1 MTAKTPAIGA
11 RRQPMTD
18 TKLLML
24 IAIGTFAAMY
34 IIAIELIGKRFTNVQ
49 EIFNLLNNNAYLII
63 LGCSMTTVMI
73 GGGIDISVGGV
84 VCLSAMSCAKFLQYS
99 GVEGPLGVI
108 LALLIALGI
117 GLLFGLE
124 QGFLVSYL
132 GIQPF
137 IVTLAGM
144 FLSRGVT
151 TMISSENVPIKHE
164 AFLAMKQTSL
174 KFTVY
179 NIIQEKPENVKI
191 ELGAIIALLILVGI
205 YMLHR
210 HHKLGRSIY
219 ALGGNQQSALM
230 LGINVKRS
238 RFLSYVISS
247 VLAGLAGF
255 VFIMHAASG
264 KTSIGLRSE
273 MDAIASAIIGGTL
286 LSGGVG
292 NVIGTFFGVLILTSI
307 QEIMAASQVQESY
320 WQEIASGALLGFFI
334 MLQSIVLGGS
344 ITKLWANMWVGIGGK
359 LKKLARPMCLI
370 GIVVSIVAGIIC
382 MGKGEAKAGLA
393 AIIFG
398 ILASCVIPW
407 ALHGLGMLVEKAEE
421 NSEET
426 AEDK

>member
-1 MTAKTPAIGA
+1 MSN
-11 RRQPMTD
+11 

-24 IAIGTFAAMY
+24 IAIGIFCMMYAAAM
-34 IIAIELIGKRFTNVQ
+34 LFIGKRFLSLQ

-63 LGCSMTTVMI
+63 LGCSLTVVMI

-84 VCLSAMSCAKFLQYS
+84 VCLSAMSCAKFLQFS
-99 GVEGPLGVI
+99 GVEGPAGVI
-108 LALLIALGI
+108 LSILLALGI

-164 AFLAMKQTSL
+164 AFLTMK
-174 KFTVY
+174 KFT
-179 NIIQEKPENVKI
+179 IQAPGVFKL
-191 ELGAIIALLILVGI
+191 ELGAAVALLLLLLI
-205 YMLHR
+205 YLLLR

-247 VLAGLAGF
+247 VLAALAGY
-255 VFIMHAASG
+255 VFIMHASSG

-286 LSGGVG
+286 LTGGVG
-292 NVIGTFFGVLILTSI
+292 NVFGTFFGVMILTTI
-307 QEIMAASQVQESY
+307 QEIMAASKVQESY
-320 WQEIASGALLGFFI
+320 WQEIASGAMLALFI
-334 MLQSIVLGGS
+334 LMQSIVL
-344 ITKLWANMWVGIGGK
+344 ARRGK
-359 LKKLARPMCLI
+359 KMQLPSWLRSKK
-370 GIVVSIVAGIIC
+370 
-382 MGKGEAKAGLA
+382 E
-393 AIIFG
+393 
-398 ILASCVIPW
+398 
-407 ALHGLGMLVEKAEE
+407 
-421 NSEET
+421 
-426 AEDK
+426 

>member
-1 MTAKTPAIGA
+1 MTVKNPEINAA
-11 RRQPMTD
+11 RKQPMSN

-24 IAIGTFAAMY
+24 IAIGIFVVMYAAAM
-34 IIAIELIGKRFTNVQ
+34 IFIGKRFLNLQ

-63 LGCSMTTVMI
+63 LGCSLTIVMI

-84 VCLSAMSCAKFLQYS
+84 VCLSAMSCAKFLQTAGIE
-99 GVEGPLGVI
+99 GVPGII
-108 LALLIALGI
+108 LSLLLALGI

-164 AFLAMKQTSL
+164 AFLEMK
-174 KFTVY
+174 KFTFQIEGVFKLEIGAAVAL
-179 NIIQEKPENVKI
+179 IILI
-191 ELGAIIALLILVGI
+191 CMYLLL
-205 YMLHR
+205 R

-230 LGINVKRS
+230 LGINVRRS

-247 VLAGLAGF
+247 VLAALAGY
-255 VFIMHAASG
+255 VFIMHASSG

-286 LSGGVG
+286 LTGGVG
-292 NVIGTFFGVLILTSI
+292 NVFGTFFGVMILTTI
-307 QEIMAASQVQESY
+307 QEIMAASKVQESY
-320 WQEIASGALLGFFI
+320 WQEIASGAMLALFI
-334 MLQSIVLGGS
+334 LMQSV
-344 ITKLWANMWVGIGGK
+344 V
-359 LKKLARPMCLI
+359 LARR
-370 GIVVSIVAGIIC
+370 
-382 MGKGEAKAGLA
+382 GKKIKLPDWLK
-393 AIIFG
+393 F
-398 ILASCVIPW
+398 
-407 ALHGLGMLVEKAEE
+407 EKGQDPA
-421 NSEET
+421 
-426 AEDK
+426 DKQV

>member
-1 MTAKTPAIGA
+1 MKIQNPEINAG
-11 RRQPMTD
+11 RRQPMSN

-24 IAIGTFAAMY
+24 IAIGIFVVMYAAAM
-34 IIAIELIGKRFTNVQ
+34 IFIGKRFLNVQ

-63 LGCSMTTVMI
+63 IGCSLTIVMI

-84 VCLSAMSCAKFLQYS
+84 ICLSAMSCAKFLQFA
-99 GVEGPLGVI
+99 GVEGIPGVI
-108 LALLIALGI
+108 LSMLLALGI

-164 AFLAMKQTSL
+164 AFLEMKKISL
-174 KFTVY
+174 QIPGAFKL
-179 NIIQEKPENVKI
+179 
-191 ELGAIIALLILVGI
+191 ELGAAIALLVLIGMYL
-205 YMLHR
+205 LLR

-238 RFLSYVISS
+238 RFLSYVISGT
-247 VLAGLAGF
+247 LAGLAGY
-255 VFIMHAASG
+255 VFIMHASSG

-292 NVIGTFFGVLILTSI
+292 NVFGTFFGVMILSTI
-307 QEIMAASQVQESY
+307 QEIMAASKVQESY
-320 WQEIASGALLGFFI
+320 WQEIASGAMLALFI
-334 MLQSIVLGGS
+334 LMQSVVL
-344 ITKLWANMWVGIGGK
+344 ANRGK
-359 LKKLARPMCLI
+359 KIQLPEWIRF
-370 GIVVSIVAGIIC
+370 
-382 MGKGEAKAGLA
+382 GKQ
-393 AIIFG
+393 
-398 ILASCVIPW
+398 VPP
-407 ALHGLGMLVEKAEE
+407 EKI
-421 NSEET
+421 NG
-426 AEDK
+426 

>member
-1 MTAKTPAIGA
+1 
-11 RRQPMTD
+11 MTD

-24 IAIGTFAAMY
+24 IAIGTFIAMYAAAM
-34 IIAIELIGKRFTNVQ
+34 IFIGKRFLTLQ

-63 LGCSMTTVMI
+63 LGCSLTVVMI

-99 GVEGPLGVI
+99 GIEGPFGVI
-108 LALLIALGI
+108 LSLLLALGI

-164 AFLAMKQTSL
+164 AFLAMK
-174 KFTVY
+174 
-179 NIIQEKPENVKI
+179 KI
-191 ELGAIIALLILVGI
+191 TLQVPGVFKLEIGAAVALLVLLGI
-205 YMLHR
+205 CLLLR

-247 VLAGLAGF
+247 VLAGLAGY

-286 LSGGVG
+286 LTGGVG
-292 NVIGTFFGVLILTSI
+292 NAFGTFFGVLILTSI

-334 MLQSIVLGGS
+334 MLQSIVLSGRE
-344 ITKLWANMWVGIGGK
+344 TRRA
-359 LKKLARPMCLI
+359 KKAA
-370 GIVVSIVAGIIC
+370 VASA
-382 MGKGEAKAGLA
+382 AKK
-393 AIIFG
+393 
-398 ILASCVIPW
+398 
-407 ALHGLGMLVEKAEE
+407 E
-421 NSEET
+421 
-426 AEDK
+426 

>member
-1 MTAKTPAIGA
+1 MTVKNPEINAA
-11 RRQPMTD
+11 RKQPMSN

-24 IAIGTFAAMY
+24 IAIGIFVVMYAAAMVF
-34 IIAIELIGKRFTNVQ
+34 IGKRFLNLQ

-63 LGCSMTTVMI
+63 LGCSLTIVMI

-84 VCLSAMSCAKFLQYS
+84 VCLSAMSCAKFLQTAGIE
-99 GVEGPLGVI
+99 GVPGII
-108 LALLIALGI
+108 LSLLLALGI

-164 AFLAMKQTSL
+164 AFLEMK
-174 KFTVY
+174 KFTF
-179 NIIQEKPENVKI
+179 QI
-191 ELGAIIALLILVGI
+191 EGVFKLEIGAAVALVILICMYL
-205 YMLHR
+205 LLR

-230 LGINVKRS
+230 LGINVRRS

-247 VLAGLAGF
+247 VLAALAGY
-255 VFIMHAASG
+255 VFIMHASSG

-286 LSGGVG
+286 LTGGVG
-292 NVIGTFFGVLILTSI
+292 NVFGTFFGVMILTTI
-307 QEIMAASQVQESY
+307 QEIMAASKVQESY
-320 WQEIASGALLGFFI
+320 WQEIASGAMLALFI
-334 MLQSIVLGGS
+334 LMQSV
-344 ITKLWANMWVGIGGK
+344 V
-359 LKKLARPMCLI
+359 LARRGKKIKLPDWLKF
-370 GIVVSIVAGIIC
+370 
-382 MGKGEAKAGLA
+382 GKGQDPA
-393 AIIFG
+393 
-398 ILASCVIPW
+398 
-407 ALHGLGMLVEKAEE
+407 EKQV
-421 NSEET
+421 
-426 AEDK
+426 

>member
-1 MTAKTPAIGA
+1 MTVSKPELNT
-11 RRQPMTD
+11 RHRQPMSN

-24 IAIGTFAAMY
+24 IAIGTFALMYAAAM
-34 IIAIELIGKRFTNVQ
+34 LFIGKRFLTLQ

-63 LGCSMTTVMI
+63 LGCSLTIVMI

-84 VCLSAMSCAKFLQYS
+84 VCLSAMSCAKFMQTA
-99 GVEGPLGVI
+99 GIQGPLGVI
-108 LALLIALGI
+108 LALLLSLGI

-132 GIQPF
+132 EIQPF

-164 AFLAMKQTSL
+164 AFLEMKKVT
-174 KFTVY
+174 
-179 NIIQEKPENVKI
+179 IQIPGVFKL
-191 ELGAIIALLILVGI
+191 ELGAAIALLILACMYLLLG
-205 YMLHR
+205 

-219 ALGGNQQSALM
+219 ALGGNRQSALM

-238 RFLSYVISS
+238 RFLSYVISGT
-247 VLAGLAGF
+247 LAGLAGY

-286 LSGGVG
+286 LTGGVG
-292 NVIGTFFGVLILTSI
+292 NVFGTFFGVLILTTI
-307 QEIMAASQVQESY
+307 QEIMAASKVQESY

-334 MLQSIVLGGS
+334 MVQSVVLSGREKRQA
-344 ITKLWANMWVGIGGK
+344 TKNIGTAAVQ
-359 LKKLARPMCLI
+359 KK
-370 GIVVSIVAGIIC
+370 
-382 MGKGEAKAGLA
+382 
-393 AIIFG
+393 
-398 ILASCVIPW
+398 
-407 ALHGLGMLVEKAEE
+407 
-421 NSEET
+421 
-426 AEDK
+426 